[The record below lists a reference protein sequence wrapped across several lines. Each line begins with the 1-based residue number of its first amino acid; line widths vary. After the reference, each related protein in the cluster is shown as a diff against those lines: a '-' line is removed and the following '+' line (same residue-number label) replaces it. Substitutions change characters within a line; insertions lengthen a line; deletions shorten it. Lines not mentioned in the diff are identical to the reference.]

1 MASIRKTKTAS
12 GATAVQVV
20 RYTHARIEILKHMG
34 SARDEAGVAELVRA
48 AQRWYSENPGEDTLL
63 AALNTETS
71 LVQEGTEFV
80 GVKHGLAYQTLR
92 TVAEQCGLLTL
103 ADNMLMDLAIIR
115 LVEPTSKLRSLALL
129 EEYFEIH
136 HARSTFYS
144 RLEEMLGRKGE
155 VEQLAVSY
163 ARDSLKD
170 GLSLVLYDVTTLYF
184 ESFCAD
190 ELRVQGFSKDSK
202 HQQPQ
207 VVVGLLVT
215 RNGFPLGYE
224 VFPGNTF
231 EGKTMLPVLDQFVA
245 KHNVTTSTI
254 VADAAML
261 SSTLLE
267 QIVARKMTYI
277 VAARLANAS
286 DQLLDLICK
295 RLVREDGRTV
305 RVKSPHGDMVCS
317 FSSKRYKKDKAT
329 HEKDLAKAKLLV
341 AKGEPGK
348 RAKFIKGG
356 KQGYALD
363 LQRIERAERLWGIKG
378 YCTNIP
384 RTILDNKRVIARYHD
399 LWRVEKAFRMTKS
412 DLAARP
418 IFHFTEDP
426 IRIHLLIC
434 FMALIVAR
442 AAELRTGLSIRAV
455 VDALWTVTDATLY
468 HPMTKKRLTI
478 RSNIPIQT
486 QTILRKLKVPY

>member
-20 RYTHARIEILKHMG
+20 RYTHDRIEILKHMG
-34 SARDEAGVAELVRA
+34 SARDEAGVAELVHA
-48 AQRWYSENPGEDTLL
+48 AQRWYLDNPGEDTLL
-63 AALNTETS
+63 AALHTETS
-71 LVQEGTEFV
+71 LVQEGTEFL
-80 GVKHGLAYQTLR
+80 GAKHGLAYETLR
-92 TVAEQCGLLTL
+92 KIAGHCGLHVL
-103 ADNMLMDLAIIR
+103 ADDMLMDLAIIR

-129 EEYFEIH
+129 TEYFDIH

-144 RLEEMLGRKGE
+144 RLKEMLERKHD

-163 ARDSLKD
+163 AQNSLKD

-184 ESFCAD
+184 ESFEAD
-190 ELRVQGFSKDSK
+190 ELRVPGFSKDSK

-215 RNGFPLGYE
+215 KDGFPLGYE

-231 EGKTMLPVLDQFVA
+231 EGKTMLPVLDQFMA
-245 KHNVTTSTI
+245 KYKVSNSTI

-261 SSTLLE
+261 SSKLLE
-267 QIVARKMTYI
+267 QVVARRMSYI
-277 VAARLANAS
+277 VAARLASAS
-286 DQLLDLICK
+286 DQLLDLVCK
-295 RLVREDGRTV
+295 RMVREDGRTI
-305 RVKSPHGDMVCS
+305 RVKSPHGDMICS
-317 FSSKRYKKDKAT
+317 FSSKRYRKDKAT
-329 HEKDLAKAKLLV
+329 HEKDLVKAKLLV
-341 AKGEPGK
+341 AKGKPGK
-348 RAKFIKGG
+348 RAKFVKGG

-363 LQRIERAERLWGIKG
+363 VQRIERAERLWGIKG

-384 RTILDNKRVIARYHD
+384 RAMLDNKRVIARYHD
-399 LWRVEKAFRMTKS
+399 LWQVEKAFRMTKS

-418 IFHFTEDP
+418 IFHFTEEP

-434 FMALIVAR
+434 FIALIVAR

-455 VDALWTVTDATLY
+455 VDALWKVTDATLY
-468 HPMTKKRLTI
+468 HPMTQKRITI
-478 RSNIPIQT
+478 RSNIPEQT
-486 QTILRKLKVPY
+486 QKILRKLNVPY